1 MIPHRGAVADLTGVG
16 AGWRPEISGW
26 VTDRPGLGFCEVIA
40 ESLAPAVPPRGVVE
54 LRERGVPVIPHGIRL
69 SLGGTDPLDHAR
81 VDHLAACAVALRAPV
96 VSEHIA
102 FCAAG
107 GLEAGHL
114 LPLPRTHAALDVLA
128 ANVRRTQAALDVPLA
143 LEPIASFLDWP
154 DDEYTE
160 ADFLTELLERTG
172 AVLLLDV
179 ANVYANAINRGRDPR
194 AALDRM
200 PLSRIAYV
208 HIAGGAHLSEAPHA
222 DDPGIYHDTHVDPV
236 PDPVLA
242 LLRELVDRIGG
253 APAVMLERDG
263 RYPPAAQ
270 LTAELDAVAA
280 AAGLT
285 EAVR

>member
-1 MIPHRGAVADLTGVG
+1 MNRTVGAVAELTGVG

-26 VTDRPGLGFCEVIA
+26 VADRPGLGFCEVIA

-54 LRERGVPVIPHGIRL
+54 LRERGVVVVPHGIRL
-69 SLGGTDPLDHAR
+69 SLGGTDPLDPAK
-81 VDHLAACAVALRAPV
+81 VAHLAACATALRAPL

-107 GLEAGHL
+107 GLEAGHML
-114 LPLPRTHAALDVLA
+114 SLPRSRAALDVLA
-128 ANVRRTQAALDVPLA
+128 ANVRRTQAELDVPLA

-154 DDEYTE
+154 DDEFTE
-160 ADFLTELLERTG
+160 ADFLTELIERTG
-172 AVLLLDV
+172 AVLLFDV
-179 ANVYANAINRGRDPR
+179 ANIYANAVNRGHDPR

-208 HIAGGAHLSEAPHA
+208 HVAGGSEHA

-236 PDPVLA
+236 PEPVLA
-242 LLRELVDRIGG
+242 LLGEVVDRMGG
-253 APAVMLERDG
+253 APPVMLERDG

-270 LTAELDAVAA
+270 LTAELDRVVA
-280 AAGLT
+280 AAGLVP
-285 EAVR
+285 A